1 MKIESSI
8 LIPTLAEISIGPSIT
23 RSFMDKKPDSFNNL
37 IVSSGKL
44 GNKSKEKGL
53 LFDLVLKNGLLESG
67 LKFKYTISYPFQ
79 YFNNANN
86 SD

>member
-1 MKIESSI
+1 M
-8 LIPTLAEISIGPSIT
+8 
-23 RSFMDKKPDSFNNL
+23 
-37 IVSSGKL
+37 SSGKL

-53 LFDLVLKNGLLESG
+53 LFDLVLKNGLESG
-67 LKFKYTISYPFQ
+67 LKFKYTISYLFQ